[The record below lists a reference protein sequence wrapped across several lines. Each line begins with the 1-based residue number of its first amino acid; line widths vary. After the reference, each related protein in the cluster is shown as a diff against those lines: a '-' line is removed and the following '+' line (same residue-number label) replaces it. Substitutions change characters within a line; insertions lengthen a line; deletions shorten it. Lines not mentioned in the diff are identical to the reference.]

1 LTVVGVL
8 LLLVGALLLLLSL
21 AGVMFGLFMALDR
34 RTRESGAFF
43 ALWWVPAVAAA
54 GGVLM
59 RDLVTFAVGV
69 FCFVAAGAAFALEHR
84 RGPQRPTRGKRS
96 GSKDPEKH
104 LLFEEAKRRLS
115 GWLSKKAKHWSERA
129 KHWLSG
135 KVKDR
140 EYRRDIS

>member
-59 RDLVTFAVGV
+59 RDLVTFVVGV
-69 FCFVAAGAAFALEHR
+69 FCFVAAGTAFALEHR

-96 GSKDPEKH
+96 SSKDPEKH

-115 GWLSKKAKHWSERA
+115 GWLSKKAKRWSERA
-129 KHWLSG
+129 KH
-135 KVKDR
+135 
-140 EYRRDIS
+140 